1 MHRNETKTVTILFAD
16 IKGYSSLNLNQKLA
30 LHEELEPE
38 TLKAIVEEVGIK
50 NIAYYN
56 SWGDAYLILF
66 TSVESGIKAA
76 LTLRDKFRSRA
87 NWTELGLPSS
97 LNIRCSLHV
106 GDVVIKDFEN
116 PIFGEKNQGVVGKN
130 IDLTARIEPVTPPG
144 RIWATEQIISLLT
157 DNSPDGIRFDSI
169 GKRELA
175 KKWGIRDLYDIRRD
189 IDKKIDTVDI
199 PKLGSTART
208 IQAREII
215 SLRDPPRSLIILCGP
230 SAVGKDAIGSR
241 MRGRLDQLGIEARF
255 PRKSTTR
262 PKRYQEDTPTDGRW
276 FEPSSQYE
284 YLSEEEFNTRTNIIG
299 KYEKYDYLY
308 GFQEEDLR
316 SNNIRNR
323 FLICIYGDI
332 HSLPEFAKIVEKDY
346 NRMVSIVLLQASEEE
361 LRTRLDARP
370 GMLREVIEIRKKE
383 MLRDVARVKRV
394 DFGAD
399 HITIENSNIDNPDDV
414 TEKLLRTLLSKIDYI
429 NKE

>member
-1 MHRNETKTVTILFAD
+1 MKKYQEETMHRNETKTVTILFAD

-199 PKLGSTART
+199 PKWVP
-208 IQAREII
+208 Q
-215 SLRDPPRSLIILCGP
+215 
-230 SAVGKDAIGSR
+230 
-241 MRGRLDQLGIEARF
+241 Q
-255 PRKSTTR
+255 
-262 PKRYQEDTPTDGRW
+262 
-276 FEPSSQYE
+276 EPS
-284 YLSEEEFNTRTNIIG
+284 
-299 KYEKYDYLY
+299 
-308 GFQEEDLR
+308 
-316 SNNIRNR
+316 
-323 FLICIYGDI
+323 
-332 HSLPEFAKIVEKDY
+332 
-346 NRMVSIVLLQASEEE
+346 
-361 LRTRLDARP
+361 
-370 GMLREVIEIRKKE
+370 
-383 MLRDVARVKRV
+383 KR
-394 DFGAD
+394 
-399 HITIENSNIDNPDDV
+399 
-414 TEKLLRTLLSKIDYI
+414 EKLFH
-429 NKE
+429 